1 MPGCLRSAN
10 RLPRSALPF
19 LIQILEEESIAW
31 LETNTHLV
39 LGFRDGAD
47 SWFIRTSQDETANAV
62 NAASV
67 CWSEFQRLDAA
78 RSAVLLGLRHHAA
91 AHRIAVERTGT
102 GLWGL
107 HFTCGDSSIVVGPK
121 LTRLV
126 REGEP
131 ATALLKLLENH
142 YLPQLTEQE
151 AAELVT
157 RPTPPPNEQSQ
168 QKEEDR
174 QGLFGAKSA
183 AFDCS
188 ALQNP
193 ETLPAEPEALTSRLL
208 PTRHT
213 PGQRVVE
220 ALEATLGA
228 HRVSL
233 ELTKPGTID
242 FEFSDKLS
250 SLRLVPQ
257 GKRLA
262 RSIAEL
268 GEEGTV
274 HALCTEFA
282 RLDQER
288 GRAIRLWC
296 ALVARD
302 GLCLDENR
310 LDATFYAGTNYRQFA
325 FSFGR
330 HLTNSL
336 KSHDAL
342 AHVSRWLAQHPL
354 PSPAPDD
361 GELEGLATT
370 TARPRRRSLPDHP
383 PGRRLEL
390 PRYSELDVA
399 SLDERAIALIA
410 HAREIAE
417 HSPTER
423 VWGHDSPLSRWLD
436 PSWYRRG
443 LDRWVDEPWWVARAS
458 DAWRRTQDQSA
469 AIILLHNGVDE
480 PHDYLQARFA
490 EYPEWEAEAFL
501 DELLWLQESE
511 LPWPIDVFEELP
523 KYSPNLGA
531 TPDFLARRLAVR
543 CREGIARALAEA
555 DPSEAWSHWIGAIG
569 CLADLAPSSE
579 CPWLTEQEWGLLR
592 TKTRTWAQQEEES
605 HLVFE
610 NIPLLVAARHGWAEI
625 VPLLEANTAFIHEWL
640 GFAPELFPLGE
651 HALRLSAIGP
661 SELAARFAAHALLRN
676 NKADLQRCLDGTS
689 AVFNVPNT
697 KRGRF
702 GDIHTKRMDD
712 SLLAAAIA
720 WSRCSGRP
728 SR

>member
-10 RLPRSALPF
+10 RLPCSALPF
-19 LIQILEEESIAW
+19 LIQILEGKSIAW

-47 SWFIRTSQDETANAV
+47 SWFIRSSPEEPSD
-62 NAASV
+62 AAAAAAV
-67 CWSEFQRLDAA
+67 CWAEFQRLDAA
-78 RSAVLLGLRHHAA
+78 RGAVLLGLRHHAA
-91 AHRIAVERTGT
+91 AHRIAVERTPT

-107 HFTCGDSSIVVGPK
+107 HFNCGDSSIVVGPR

-126 REGEP
+126 LHHDP
-131 ATALLKLLENH
+131 ATALLKLLDGH
-142 YLPQLTEQE
+142 YLPQPTGPQ

-157 RPTPPPNEQSQ
+157 RTKPPPNEQSQ

-174 QGLFGAKSA
+174 QALFGAKSA

-193 ETLPAEPEALTSRLL
+193 ETLPAEPEALTDRLL

-213 PGQRVVE
+213 PGQRVIE

-233 ELTKPGTID
+233 ELTRPGTID

-268 GEEGTV
+268 GEEGTIQ
-274 HALCTEFA
+274 ALHTEFM

-288 GRAIRLWC
+288 ARAIQLWC
-296 ALVARD
+296 ALIARD
-302 GLCLDENR
+302 GLCLDESR
-310 LDATFYAGTNYRQFA
+310 LDATFYAGTNHRQYA
-325 FSFGR
+325 FSVGR

-342 AHVSRWLAQHPL
+342 AHVSHWLRQHPL
-354 PSPAPDD
+354 PSPAPDA
-361 GELEGLATT
+361 GELEALTT
-370 TARPRRRSLPDHP
+370 TATRPRRRSLPDHP

-390 PRYSELDVA
+390 PQYSELDGTA
-399 SLDERAIALIA
+399 LDKKAGALIA
-410 HAREIAE
+410 RARESAE
-417 HSPTER
+417 RSPTER

-436 PSWYRRG
+436 SSWYRRG
-443 LDRWVDEPWWVARAS
+443 LDGWVDESWWIARAS

-469 AIILLHNGVDE
+469 AIILLRNGVDE
-480 PHDYLQARFA
+480 PHDSLRARFA
-490 EYPEWEAEAFL
+490 EFTEWEAEAFQ

-511 LPWPIDVFEELP
+511 LPWPIDEFEALP
-523 KYSPNLGA
+523 KYSPNLGP
-531 TPDFLARRLAVR
+531 TPDFLARRLTVR
-543 CREGIARALAEA
+543 CLESIAHALGEA
-555 DPSEAWSHWIGAIG
+555 DPSAAWTHWIEAIG
-569 CLADLAPSSE
+569 CLADLGPSNE

-592 TKTRTWAQQEEES
+592 AKTRTWAQQEEES

-610 NIPLLVAARHGWAEI
+610 NVPLVVAARHGWTEI
-625 VPLLEANTAFIHEWL
+625 VPLLETNTAFIHEWL
-640 GFAPELFPLGE
+640 GFVPELFPLGE
-651 HALRLSAIGP
+651 LALRLSAIGP
-661 SELAARFAAHALLRN
+661 SELAARFAAQALLRN
-676 NKADLQRCLDGTS
+676 NEADLQRCLDGTS
-689 AVFNVPNT
+689 AVFNVPVT
-697 KRGRF
+697 KKGRF
-702 GDIHTKRMDD
+702 GDIHTQRMDD